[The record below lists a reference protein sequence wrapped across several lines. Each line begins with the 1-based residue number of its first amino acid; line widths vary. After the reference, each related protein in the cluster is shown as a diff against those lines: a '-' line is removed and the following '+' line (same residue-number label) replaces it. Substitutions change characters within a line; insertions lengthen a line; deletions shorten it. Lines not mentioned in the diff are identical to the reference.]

1 MYTNKD
7 ALNILDVSTKADAI
21 LHIVE
26 SLMFINQPS
35 YSYVDKQKE
44 KDKKDITSW
53 LNAFDFKFL
62 SMEET
67 TDAIMDVVENLLT
80 ERLSNFSYA
89 DELKELDKET
99 VRNWLQQDAVCV

>member
-7 ALNILDVSTKADAI
+7 ALNILDVPTKADAI

-26 SLMFINQPS
+26 SLMFVNQPS
-35 YSYVDKQKE
+35 YSYVDKE
-44 KDKKDITSW
+44 TDRKDITAW
-53 LNAFDFKFL
+53 LNTFDFSFM

-80 ERLSNFSYA
+80 EHLSNFAY
-89 DELKELDKET
+89 DEELKELDKET
-99 VRNWLQQDAVCV
+99 VRNWLKQDAVCA

>member
-7 ALNILDVSTKADAI
+7 ALNVLDVSTKADAI

-26 SLMFINQPS
+26 SLMFVNQPS
-35 YSYVDKQKE
+35 YSYVDKE
-44 KDKKDITSW
+44 TDRKDIAAW
-53 LNAFDFKFL
+53 LNTFDFSFM

-80 ERLSNFSYA
+80 EHLSNFTY
-89 DELKELDKET
+89 DEELKELDKET
-99 VRNWLQQDAVCV
+99 VRNWLKQDAVCA